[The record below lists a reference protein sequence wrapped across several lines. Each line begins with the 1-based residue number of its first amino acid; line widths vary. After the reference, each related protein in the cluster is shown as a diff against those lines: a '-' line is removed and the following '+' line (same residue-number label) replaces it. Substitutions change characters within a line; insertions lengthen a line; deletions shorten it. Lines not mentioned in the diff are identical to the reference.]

1 MFAYVL
7 LLLAVLT
14 RVMPHAGWFNFTA
27 VGGAL
32 LYFGARRSWREMAI
46 PLVALMATDY
56 YLTVYAYQYSFRW
69 EGGQPGPLATRYQG
83 EPDLTLTI
91 SPPDA
96 QLVSAG
102 QLQLSVAFMQGRLKT
117 AGDNALLLELLAF
130 STDRPLPAPVWGPP
144 ASRGGS
150 A

>member
-1 MFAYVL
+1 MTDEPRTASGWVTVIVGETGRPR
-7 LLLAVLT
+7 AT
-14 RVMPHAGWFNFTA
+14 RSSRGESTPAAGA
-27 VGGAL
+27 EA
-32 LYFGARRSWREMAI
+32 
-46 PLVALMATDY
+46 PL
-56 YLTVYAYQYSFRW
+56 QYSFRW